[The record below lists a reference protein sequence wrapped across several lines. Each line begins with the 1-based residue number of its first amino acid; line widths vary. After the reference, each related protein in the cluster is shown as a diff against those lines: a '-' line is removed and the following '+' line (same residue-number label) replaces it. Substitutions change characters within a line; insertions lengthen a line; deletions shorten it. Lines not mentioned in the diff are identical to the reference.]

1 MFDSALYL
9 CPARDVKVEKRMDV
23 CAQGKGEKLR
33 YRARTINNYTSCIM
47 SRPKASHTLTPARA
61 PGVRVCLRHCT
72 TCAQYIVLIKMCE
85 STVVLL
91 AIAEP
96 SSRKTLENPGKL
108 SPMSRKIFKSGWQV
122 CILGINHTIGGFRLR
137 MNTRY

>member
-1 MFDSALYL
+1 M
-9 CPARDVKVEKRMDV
+9 
-23 CAQGKGEKLR
+23 
-33 YRARTINNYTSCIM
+33 SCIM

-61 PGVRVCLRHCT
+61 PGVRVWLRHCT

-96 SSRKTLENPGKL
+96 SSRKTLENPGKFPQYPGNFL
-108 SPMSRKIFKSGWQV
+108 KVVG
-122 CILGINHTIGGFRLR
+122 
-137 MNTRY
+137 RYADG